1 MSSDTSIDIRAIIF
15 VNESAED
22 SYRNLADEV
31 RQAADARN
39 SAIQNNRRL
48 PRDQRKSLSGELAGI
63 DEVRIS
69 FDGDTYRVYDLI
81 EFNEVIYILDAGMKK
96 SPRGKEI
103 PQQQVDRLIA
113 RRKMARD
120 DYLKNRALYQAE
132 QQSRLQRRKAWEDA
146 RNPRPH

>member
-1 MSSDTSIDIRAIIF
+1 MSSDTSIDIPAIIF

-96 SPRGKEI
+96 SPRSKEI

-120 DYLKNRALYQAE
+120 DYLKNKALYLAE
-132 QQSRLQRRKAWEDA
+132 QQSRLQRRKAWADA
-146 RNPRPH
+146 RTPRP